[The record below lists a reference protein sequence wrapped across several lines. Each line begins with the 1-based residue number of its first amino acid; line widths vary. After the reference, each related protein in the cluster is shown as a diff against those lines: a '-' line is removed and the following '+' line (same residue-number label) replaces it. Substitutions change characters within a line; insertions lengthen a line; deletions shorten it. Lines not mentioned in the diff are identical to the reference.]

1 MVFIVGL
8 IALAIILPASAA
20 GHNGDAKM
28 MNLRTASGQDN
39 NCEQNK
45 NCLQHDCQNNQTP
58 PQDGTGQQYAK
69 MMNLKTASGQ
79 NNNCGQNP
87 DCQHDCQNNQT
98 PPQDGTGQQNGNHR
112 NVKTG

>member
-39 NCEQNK
+39 NCEQNQ
-45 NCLQHDCQNNQTP
+45 NCLQ
-58 PQDGTGQQYAK
+58 K
-69 MMNLKTASGQ
+69 
-79 NNNCGQNP
+79 
-87 DCQHDCQNNQT
+87 DCQNNQT